1 MLNSPWSIL
10 LYYVLKYALLSHIS
24 TLDIVNGQIFQ
35 GTYFSLAIDTI
46 VLLST
51 AKKNTFIL
59 GDTVCTCAPVFP
71 GAFIVKKEYIPGTPR

>member
-46 VLLST
+46 ALLST
-51 AKKNTFIL
+51 AKRIRSYWAIL
-59 GDTVCTCAPVFP
+59 SVHVRLCFP
-71 GAFIVKKEYIPGTPR
+71 GLLS